1 MALSLLV
8 KFCLICACWRMWLVG
23 EGIQMDLSLFFEIET
38 ADMTEAGIKRCY
50 DQMIEQTMLAD
61 ELGYKTVW
69 FVEHHFLP
77 FLSYCVSPELVLSHL
92 AARTRNIRLGHGI
105 VLLPFTIN
113 HPVRVAERIAVLD
126 ILSNGRVEFG
136 GGRSTTDAEL
146 SAFHID
152 PDATRPQWEETLRM
166 LPAMWTEK
174 RFSWNSPLMQ

>member
-1 MALSLLV
+1 
-8 KFCLICACWRMWLVG
+8 
-23 EGIQMDLSLFFEIET
+23 MDLSLFFEIET

-126 ILSNGRVEFG
+126 ILSNGRVEF
-136 GGRSTTDAEL
+136 
-146 SAFHID
+146 
-152 PDATRPQWEETLRM
+152 
-166 LPAMWTEK
+166 
-174 RFSWNSPLMQ
+174 